1 MVLASDLLGEVLS
14 KTKACDDVEDVHS
27 SLDPKATH
35 MTLTGGIH
43 SVLYTTEKGAPTHE
57 TASITNSTRFI

>member
-35 MTLTGGIH
+35 MTLTGDDA
-43 SVLYTTEKGAPTHE
+43 YTAYFIPRKLAPRLTKQQ
-57 TASITNSTRFI
+57 A